1 MKRTHHLW
9 FFLICTLL
17 SGFFLIQAALAQPQI
32 QTPQKPR
39 PVILE
44 FSREL
49 CPMCEYMAKVLQRL
63 NDKYGDQIEVRILH
77 YNSDG
82 KLFKQYK
89 VAIVPT
95 QVFLD
100 ASSKEVFRQNGVFT
114 LDALEKKLKQLE
126 LIQTP

>member
-1 MKRTHHLW
+1 MKSLYRPLV
-9 FFLICTLL
+9 FLTCLLL
-17 SGFFLIQAALAQPQI
+17 SGFFLLQAASAQPLI

-44 FSREL
+44 FSREF
-49 CPMCEYMAKVLQRL
+49 CPMSAYMEKTLKQLKAKHV
-63 NDKYGDQIEVRILH
+63 DQIEVRILH
-77 YNSDG
+77 YDSDE

-100 ASSKEVFRQNGVFT
+100 ASGKEVFRQSGVFT
-114 LDALEKKLKQLE
+114 LDALEKKLKQLK